1 MPACE
6 QVVYRREQLDCTI
19 WAIEGPT
26 EAPEDSETVEEAPE
40 EAHSPRS
47 ATEGPQTAAQG
58 AQAPRSLWSRI
69 FGGR

>member
-26 EAPEDSETVEEAPE
+26 EAPEDSETVEEAPQPQP
-40 EAHSPRS
+40 ATASP
-47 ATEGPQTAAQG
+47 QKTAAQR
-58 AQAPRSLWSRI
+58 QQ
-69 FGGR
+69 GGGLRGLRRRLLGW